1 MPLCSYLDRLDEIDL
16 LLAFVVVGAEAL
28 PPASTAA
35 LRKVPSDPLLEHAVP
50 VGFVAAIGHRLTVG
64 TVGRSCAR
72 VRSFVQC
79 ADRQLVH
86 WTDRTSAR
94 EGGTDEPFEPLGG
107 LGFGV
112 RLPRGLATAAPSAG
126 DRRILRAIAHAEGVA
141 RASPAG

>member
-1 MPLCSYLDRLDEIDL
+1 LCAVCCIWYVACREYSHATLCSYLDRLDEIDL

-72 VRSFVQC
+72 VRWFV
-79 ADRQLVH
+79 RY
-86 WTDRTSAR
+86 
-94 EGGTDEPFEPLGG
+94 
-107 LGFGV
+107 V
-112 RLPRGLATAAPSAG
+112 R
-126 DRRILRAIAHAEGVA
+126 
-141 RASPAG
+141 